1 MEFREIFSKQKQALR
16 KRTNEIFELIR
27 PEHLEFRPEKGA
39 LSLHEM
45 LHHLWKSEEGVRRV
59 ALDND
64 FAYYDKRIP
73 KGLHS
78 TLGAL
83 LPLDQ
88 ELSNLNRVH
97 DETLAAVSKCPADL
111 FEQDRAREDLN
122 FRRKVWVILMGINE
136 HEVHHRA
143 QIMTYLRMQGTF
155 VPEPI
160 RPRSA

>member
-16 KRTNEIFELIR
+16 KRTTEVFALIR
-27 PEHLEFRPEKGA
+27 PEHLEFRPQKDA
-39 LSLHEM
+39 LTLHEM

-59 ALDND
+59 ALNND
-64 FAYYDKRIP
+64 FAYYETRIP
-73 KGLHS
+73 KGLHP

-88 ELSNLNRVH
+88 ELSNLQRVH
-97 DETLAAVSKCPADL
+97 DETLAAIAQTPPEV
-111 FEQDRAREDLN
+111 FEQERARDDLN

-136 HEVHHRA
+136 HEIHHRA

-155 VPEPI
+155 APEPI
-160 RPRSA
+160 RPR